1 MNRKAKVIQLIEQ
14 GLCNKEIA
22 RQAFVAEC
30 TVSSI
35 RTEVGKN
42 LRAKKRNYLQTVEL
56 SELTL

>member
-14 GLCNKEIA
+14 GLCNKEVA

-35 RTEVGKN
+35 ITEVGKS
-42 LRAKKRNYLQTVEL
+42 LRAKKRNYLQTL
-56 SELTL
+56 KLIM